1 MNRKS
6 GAVLDV
12 GSAKVTV
19 LIGERGVNKTFVFK
33 GVHSEKYDG
42 YANAAFFDT
51 KDLQRAVAAS
61 LEGAERNCGDR
72 IRSIYVGVPGEFS
85 RVINS
90 RCMTSFRSKRRVTA
104 NDVDVL
110 FANGFYEPVRGFTPV
125 RQTAVC
131 YVTSDRR
138 RTIDPVGM
146 ISDSLEGYLC
156 YFLADDRYIEILRNI
171 LLEYGV
177 REVHFLPAALAEAL
191 YVAISADTGNFSY
204 GNTTAGAL
212 RLVADMVEEGLNLPR
227 LRECMEN
234 NWSEARLRLWGRV
247 MQETRLLEDG
257 RLAAALITR
266 DTLRA
271 CNASRE
277 DAEGLVEQLRRLSGV
292 RVALMLREEEKDGRV
307 QTKASLRSSGKDNVR
322 DVAAQF
328 GGGGHRNAAGATL
341 PLDAEKALTV
351 MQPYIRFVW
360 NRLQ

>member
-1 MNRKS
+1 MTTEPS
-6 GAVLDV
+6 VPEEVL
-12 GSAKVTV
+12 SALRHHQRV
-19 LIGERGVNKTFVFK
+19 LIAAHTHPDADAMGSCLALAWALRSIGVDALVFN
-33 GVHSEKYDG
+33 EDG
-42 YANAAFFDT
+42 MPSFLKFLT
-51 KDLQRAVAAS
+51 LPGPVLTS
-61 LEGAERNCGDR
+61 LDRLPCTPELVVCLDCGDR
-72 IRSIYVGVPGEFS
+72 ARLGETIQPLLDRVPTVNIDHHLANPNFGTVANWVEPGMAATGELVAYIAKAL
-85 RVINS
+85 R
-90 RCMTSFRSKRRVTA
+90 A
-104 NDVDVL
+104 PL
-110 FANGFYEPVRGFTPV
+110 NG
-125 RQTAVC
+125 
-131 YVTSDRR
+131 
-138 RTIDPVGM
+138 
-146 ISDSLEGYLC
+146 
-156 YFLADDRYIEILRNI
+156 
-171 LLEYGV
+171 
-177 REVHFLPAALAEAL
+177 ALAEAL

-292 RVALMLREEEKDGRV
+292 RVALILREEEKDGKV